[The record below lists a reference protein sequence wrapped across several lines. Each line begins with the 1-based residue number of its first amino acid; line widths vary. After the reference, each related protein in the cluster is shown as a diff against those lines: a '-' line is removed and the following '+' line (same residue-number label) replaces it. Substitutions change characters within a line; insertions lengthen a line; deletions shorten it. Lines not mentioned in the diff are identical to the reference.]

1 MNMQGK
7 KGKEGMGKREYVKGM
22 GKGSERGVGK
32 REGRVGE
39 GGGRGGCKTIDRGNE
54 NLKFKANI
62 PSC

>member
-32 REGRVGE
+32 REKRVGE
-39 GGGRGGCKTIDRGNE
+39 GGGGVVAKPLTEEMKI
-54 NLKFKANI
+54 
-62 PSC
+62 